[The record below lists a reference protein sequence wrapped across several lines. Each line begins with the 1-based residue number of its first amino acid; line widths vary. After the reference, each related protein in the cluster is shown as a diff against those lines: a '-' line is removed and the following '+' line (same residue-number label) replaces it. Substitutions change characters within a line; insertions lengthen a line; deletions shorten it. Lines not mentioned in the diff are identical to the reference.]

1 MDGTISAGAFLTD
14 ESAEALACC
23 MQQRIMHRSLP
34 IYLDAHAGTP
44 LFAEVAATM
53 RPFLDPDSGLF
64 ANHQSQLH
72 RQGQMVNQAVEKAR
86 KQVADLLGPGTA
98 PDDIV
103 FTSGGTESIVL
114 ALRLAIEATRVPGT
128 APPPA
133 GNPYQ
138 PVVVTWK
145 AEHHATLDAADLLR
159 QEGIARVIK
168 LPCDSEGRYDPAL
181 LETTLT
187 DLRSAVRVPLIVSA
201 LWASN
206 EVGTIQPIAELGEVC
221 ARHGAIFHADA
232 TQAVGWLETSPQAV
246 NGLMMLSCASH
257 KIGGP
262 TGAGALWFRCDGP
275 GKLPHS
281 LITRSHPQESVRPG
295 TLPTGSIAGFGT
307 AAKVFR
313 YHRQEFVDAVR
324 RQRDHL
330 WDQILGGLSPTLR
343 SLIHRQ
349 GSPDG
354 LPNNLNIGM
363 DQVAGQELYG
373 HLAPF
378 VATSAGS
385 ACRTTSGRPSHVL
398 EAMGI
403 PAERAHATLRL
414 GLYPRMEEQQIVAA
428 AQHIAQAITQAA
440 NP

>member
-23 MQQRIMHRSLP
+23 MEERTMHRSLP

-44 LFAEVAATM
+44 LFAEVAATV
-53 RPFLDPDSGLF
+53 RPFLAPDSGLF

-98 PDDIV
+98 PDEIV

-114 ALRLAIEATRVPGT
+114 ALRLAIESTRIPG
-128 APPPA
+128 AEIPRP
-133 GNPYQ
+133 GNAYQ
-138 PVVVTWK
+138 PVVITWK
-145 AEHHATLDAADLLR
+145 AEHHATLDAVDQLR
-159 QEGIARVIK
+159 QLGIAKVIT
-168 LPCDSEGRYDPAL
+168 LPCDSMGKYDPAL
-181 LETTLT
+181 LDSTLT
-187 DLRSAVRVPLIVSA
+187 DLRSKAWMPLIVSA

-221 ARHGAIFHADA
+221 ARHYAVFHADG

-246 NGLMMLSCASH
+246 KGLTMLSCASH

-262 TGAGALWFRCDGP
+262 TGAGALWIRCEGP
-275 GKLPHS
+275 GKLTHD
-281 LITRSHPQESVRPG
+281 LITLSHPQESVRPG
-295 TLPTGSIAGFGT
+295 TLPTASIAGFGT
-307 AAKVFR
+307 AAAVFR
-313 YHRQEFVDAVR
+313 HHRQEFGTEVR
-324 RQRDHL
+324 RQRDLL
-330 WDQILGGLSPTLR
+330 WDHILGGLSPTLR
-343 SLIHRQ
+343 SLVHRQ

-363 DQVAGQELYG
+363 DRVAGQELYG

-385 ACRTTSGRPSHVL
+385 ACRTTSGQPSHVL
-398 EAMGI
+398 QAMGI
-403 PAERAHATLRL
+403 TAERAHATLRL
-414 GLYPRMEEQQIVAA
+414 GLYPRMEEERIAA
-428 AQHIAQAITQAA
+428 AAHHIAQAITQAA